1 MEAEYRQDL
10 CKRTMVVKR
19 TGGEKRSFR
28 EKMVIKNSI
37 RGLAKLNIRYLNGE
51 SCYSYDM
58 GSCQTL
64 RNVFEGN
71 PISRKELKAL
81 FSGILKVTE
90 ELGKFLLDAYDLMM
104 EPEHILWDLERG
116 EPLFCYYPENP
127 EGEEGY
133 FALAQFLI
141 DTADKKDEEASKAA
155 YDYFDRIS
163 EGILLP
169 GDFFRSREAL
179 EETGRITG
187 HTATVNKEERPDPV
201 ENPNPVFEGDTN
213 SLSLS
218 KIWTDDENY
227 YLGDSAPEKK
237 TEGKNGKLIILLSF
251 IPAVI
256 ASAVYAYVFLNPSVM
271 RVLSLSDRDYV
282 RGGIAV
288 MVISGLFI
296 TLGIYIWNKRKK
308 EEEDRKKDMDSLNS
322 DVRQEEYTFDPLEE
336 KIMESSEQNNGD
348 DSDATVL
355 LSDFSGAGRK
365 SRIPL
370 LSGRIGGEDREYRIE
385 RTPYM
390 IGKMRNKADA
400 VLPDPRV
407 SRIHACIR
415 EEGGRYY
422 LSDLNSTNGTA
433 INERV
438 LKGSETAELF
448 DGDTLRFADVTL
460 TFRLA

>member
-10 CKRTMVVKR
+10 CKRTMVVTR
-19 TGGEKRSFR
+19 EGGEKQSFK

-37 RGLAKLNIRYLNGE
+37 RGLAKLNIRHLNGE
-51 SCYSYDM
+51 SCYSFDM

-64 RNVFEGN
+64 KNVFEGN

-81 FSGILKVTE
+81 FSGILKVSE
-90 ELGKFLLDAYDLMM
+90 EMGKYLLDVHDLMM
-104 EPEHILWDLERG
+104 EPEHIFWDLERG
-116 EPLFCYYPENP
+116 EPVFCYYPENP

-133 FALAQFLI
+133 LALGQFLI
-141 DTADKKDEEASKAA
+141 DAADKKDDETVKAA

-169 GDFFRSREAL
+169 GDILKGREIREEHGESPERTPPAGTEEIKRPL
-179 EETGRITG
+179 ENT
-187 HTATVNKEERPDPV
+187 
-201 ENPNPVFEGDTN
+201 NPVFEGETN

-218 KIWTDDENY
+218 KIWRDDENY

-237 TEGKNGKLIILLSF
+237 TEENRGKLIVFLSF

-256 ASAVYAYVFLNPSVM
+256 ASGIYAYVFLNPSVM
-271 RVLSLSDRDYV
+271 RVLSLSDRDYI

-288 MVISGLFI
+288 IVVSGLFI

-308 EEEDRKKDMDSLNS
+308 EEEDRIKDMDSLNS
-322 DVRQEEYTFDPLEE
+322 DIRQEEFRFDPLEE
-336 KIMESSEQNNGD
+336 KILKKSENDGVE

-355 LSDFSGAGRK
+355 LSDYSGNGRIK
-365 SRIPL
+365 RIPL
-370 LSGRIGGEDREYRIE
+370 LSGRIGGEEREYRIE

-400 VLPDPRV
+400 VLPDPKV

-415 EEGGRYY
+415 EEEGHYY

-433 INERV
+433 VNERA

>member
-1 MEAEYRQDL
+1 MQEEKGRNNMEAEYRQDL
-10 CKRTMVVKR
+10 CRRTMVVKR
-19 TGGEKRSFR
+19 TGGEKRSFK

-37 RGLAKLNIRYLNGE
+37 RGLARLNIRYLNGE

-64 RNVFEGN
+64 KNVFEGS

-81 FSGILKVTE
+81 FYGILKVSE
-90 ELGKFLLDAYDLMM
+90 EIGKYLLDVHDLMM
-104 EPEHILWDLERG
+104 EPEHVFWDLEKG
-116 EPLFCYYPENP
+116 EPVFCYYPENP

-133 FALAQFLI
+133 FALGQFLI
-141 DTADKKDEEASKAA
+141 DASDKNDEETAKAA

-169 GDFFRSREAL
+169 GEILKGNENWEHRGR
-179 EETGRITG
+179 EETVRHQESI
-187 HTATVNKEERPDPV
+187 
-201 ENPNPVFEGDTN
+201 NPVFEGNTN

-218 KIWTDDENY
+218 KIWTDDDNY
-227 YLGDSAPEKK
+227 YLGESPAEKK
-237 TEGKNGKLIILLSF
+237 TDEKKGKLVVFLSF
-251 IPAVI
+251 IPAFI
-256 ASAVYAYVFLNPSVM
+256 ASGAYAYVFLNPSVM
-271 RVLSLSDRDYV
+271 RVFSLSDRDYI

-296 TLGIYIWNKRKK
+296 TLGIYVWNKRKK
-308 EEEDRKKDMDSLNS
+308 EEEDREKDMDSLNS
-322 DVRQEEYTFDPLEE
+322 DICREEYRFDPLEE
-336 KIMESSEQNNGD
+336 KIMESTEKDSEE

-355 LSDFSGAGRK
+355 LSDYSGNGRK
-365 SRIPL
+365 KRLPS
-370 LSGRIGGEDREYRIE
+370 LSGRIGGEEREYRIE

-415 EEGGRYY
+415 EEEGRYY

-433 INERV
+433 VNERM

-448 DGDTLRFADVTL
+448 DGDTVRFADVTL

>member
-37 RGLAKLNIRYLNGE
+37 RGLAKLNIRFLNGE

-71 PISRKELKAL
+71 PISFKELKAL
-81 FSGILKVTE
+81 FSGIIMVSE
-90 ELGKFLLDAYDLMM
+90 EIGKFLLDAKDLMM
-104 EPEHILWDLERG
+104 EPEHIFWDLEKG
-116 EPLFCYYPENP
+116 EPVFCYYPENP

-133 FALAQFLI
+133 YALGQFLI
-141 DTADKKDEEASKAA
+141 DTADKKDEEAVKAA

-169 GDFFRSREAL
+169 GDFFKGRDTKED
-179 EETGRITG
+179 TGRIAES
-187 HTATVNKEERPDPV
+187 TAAVSKEEKTASG
-201 ENPNPVFEGDTN
+201 EKQNPVFEGNTN

-227 YLGDSAPEKK
+227 YLGDSAPEK
-237 TEGKNGKLIILLSF
+237 EGEKKSGKLIILLSF

-256 ASAVYAYVFLNPSVM
+256 ASAAYAYVFLNPSVM
-271 RVLSLSDRDYV
+271 RALSLSDRDYI

-308 EEEDRKKDMDSLNS
+308 EEEDREKDMDSLNS
-322 DVRQEEYTFDPLEE
+322 DIRQEEFLFDPLEE
-336 KIMESSEQNNGD
+336 KIMERTGQDSME

-355 LSDFSGAGRK
+355 LSDLSGGGRK
-365 SRIPL
+365 SRIPF
-370 LSGRIGGEDREYRIE
+370 LSGRIGGEQREYRIE
-385 RTPYM
+385 QTPYM

-400 VLPDPRV
+400 VLPDPKV

-415 EEGGRYY
+415 EEGGRYF

-433 INERV
+433 VNERI

-448 DGDTLRFADVTL
+448 DGDMLRFADVTL